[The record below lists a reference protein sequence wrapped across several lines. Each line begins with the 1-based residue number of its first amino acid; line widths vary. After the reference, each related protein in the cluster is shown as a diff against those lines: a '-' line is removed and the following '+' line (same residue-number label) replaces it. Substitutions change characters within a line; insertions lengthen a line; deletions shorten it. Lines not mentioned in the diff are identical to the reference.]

1 MAEGNSF
8 WISAMPSERTHNG
21 APTAMGNEFF
31 YVPPAHFSGSEV
43 QIEGEEFAHLTQV
56 MRHGSGD
63 LLTIVD
69 GVGNAYTATLNGI
82 RGRTAICT
90 VISRLAMLNEPSVHL
105 TLGVSILKNPSRFDL
120 VVEKCT
126 ELGVG
131 RIVPLTAERT
141 VPRHA
146 RIERWQNIAVAAMK
160 QSGRCVLP
168 VVAPLTAFS
177 PWVSTV
183 RGERMLLHELA
194 ATPLGPGHVPASG
207 AELTVGVGPEG
218 GFTDQE
224 VAAAQAAGWGIFS
237 VGARRLRSETAAI
250 VAAVRLLIGS

>member
-1 MAEGNSF
+1 
-8 WISAMPSERTHNG
+8 MPSDRPHEG
-21 APTAMGNEFF
+21 MPAAMGHEFF
-31 YVPPAHFSGSEV
+31 YVPPSHINGAEV

-69 GVGNAYTATLNGI
+69 GTGNAYTATLNGI

-90 VISRLAMLNEPSVHL
+90 VVSRLAMLNEPAVHL

-177 PWVSTV
+177 QWVPAA
-183 RGERMLLHELA
+183 RGERVLLHELA
-194 ATPLGPGHVPASG
+194 ATPLAPGYLPAPG
-207 AELTVGVGPEG
+207 TDVTVCVGPEG
-218 GFTDQE
+218 GFTEQE
-224 VAAAQAAGWGIFS
+224 IAAAQAAGWGIFS
-237 VGARRLRSETAAI
+237 MGARRLRSETAAI